1 MDENFTHLLALK
13 KMGLVV
19 FDRQFNILQIDRYGE
34 KILDSLG
41 ESPAQDHLLSVFPE
55 FIGSEE
61 DIQKVLLG
69 KKKEYR
75 LDYINRVDRAG
86 ITCYLHLLVLRDQS
100 SEEGVLVIEDV
111 SEKGLAVQ
119 QLNQQRYELF
129 LLKRDDEFRKKRL
142 YESIIGKSPAI
153 KAVRDMVQK
162 LRGAPKATVLIV
174 GETGTGKSHTA
185 RVIHDSTTPGE
196 LPFVEINCAA
206 LPKHLIEAELFGFEK
221 GAFTHAIAAKPG
233 LLEEARGGTVFLD
246 EIGELPLN
254 VQSKLLAAL
263 ETKKFRRL
271 GSTAM
276 NEVNARFIA
285 ATNRNLQKA
294 VEDKTFREDLFY
306 RLNVV
311 VLDLPPLRTMGSD
324 ILLLAD
330 HFIKIFN
337 LELKKNV
344 KGIDPAAQQILL
356 NHAWLGNVRELSNCL
371 ERAMIFIE
379 TDYIQASDLA
389 LFERDS
395 PAQRQWSVPPAGL
408 VLDDVERNLI
418 SSALQQAGNN
428 KSKAARLLGLSRDT
442 LRYRMEKYGLE

>member
-1 MDENFTHLLALK
+1 MDENFTRLLALK
-13 KMGLVV
+13 KMSLLI
-19 FDRQFNILQIDRYGE
+19 FDRQFKILQIDRYGE
-34 KILDSLG
+34 KFLGLLG
-41 ESPAQDHLLSVFPE
+41 EAPVRDNLLSTFPE

-86 ITCYLHLLVLRDQS
+86 ITRYFHLLILRHVASGD
-100 SEEGVLVIEDV
+100 GLLVIEDV
-111 SEKGLAVQ
+111 SEKGHAIQ
-119 QLNQQRYELF
+119 QANQQRYELF
-129 LLKRDDEFRKKRL
+129 LLKRNEQFRKNRL

-153 KAVRDMVQK
+153 KAVRHMVQK

-185 RVIHDSTTPGE
+185 RVIHDSTTSGE

-206 LPKHLIEAELFGFEK
+206 LPQHLIESELFGYEK
-221 GAFTHAIAAKPG
+221 GAFTHAVAAKPG

-285 ATNRNLQKA
+285 ATNRDLRKA
-294 VEDKTFREDLFY
+294 VEDKSFREDLFY

-311 VLDLPPLRTMGSD
+311 SLDLPPLRTMGSD

-337 LELKKNV
+337 VELKKKV
-344 KGIDPAAQQILL
+344 RGIDPAAQQILL
-356 NHAWLGNVRELSNCL
+356 NHAWPGNVRELSNCL

-379 TDYIQASDLA
+379 TDYILASDLA

-395 PAQRQWSVPPAGL
+395 SAQRQWLVPPGGL

-418 SSALQQAGNN
+418 SSALQQTGNN

>member
-1 MDENFTHLLALK
+1 MDENFTRLLALK
-13 KMGLVV
+13 KMGLLV
-19 FDRQFNILQIDRYGE
+19 FDRQFNILQIDHYGE
-34 KILDSLG
+34 KIIRSIGDG
-41 ESPAQDHLLSVFPE
+41 PVEDNLLSMFPE

-61 DIQKVLLG
+61 VIQKILLG

-75 LDYINRVDRAG
+75 LDYVNRIDDTGTTRYV
-86 ITCYLHLLVLRDQS
+86 HLLVLRHVE
-100 SEEGVLVIEDV
+100 SEDGLLVIEDV

-119 QLNQQRYELF
+119 QANQQRYELF
-129 LLKRDDEFRKKRL
+129 LLKRDEEFRKKRL
-142 YESIIGKSPAI
+142 YDSIIGKSPAI

-162 LRGAPKATVLIV
+162 LRAAPRATVLIV

-185 RVIHDSTTPGE
+185 GVIHESTTPTE
-196 LPFVEINCAA
+196 VPFVEINCAA
-206 LPKHLIEAELFGFEK
+206 LPQHLIESELFGYEK

-276 NEVNARFIA
+276 NDVNARFIA
-285 ATNRNLQKA
+285 ATNRDLHKA
-294 VEDKTFREDLFY
+294 VEDKIFREDLYY

-311 VLDLPPLRTMGSD
+311 ELNLPPLRMMGSD

-330 HFIKIFN
+330 HFIKMFN
-337 LELKKNV
+337 VELKKNV
-344 KGIDPAAQQILL
+344 RGLSPGAQQVLL

-379 TDYIQASDLA
+379 TEYIEATDLA
-389 LFERDS
+389 LFKRDS
-395 PAQRQWSVPPAGL
+395 PTHQNWAVPPGGI
-408 VLDDVERNLI
+408 VLEDVERNLI
-418 SSALQQAGNN
+418 SSALLQTGNN

>member
-1 MDENFTHLLALK
+1 MDENFTRLLASK
-13 KMGLVV
+13 KMGLLI
-19 FDRQFNILQIDRYGE
+19 FDRQFKILQIDRCGE
-34 KILDSLG
+34 KFLDTLG
-41 ESPAQDHLLSVFPE
+41 EAAVRDNLLSTLPE

-86 ITCYLHLLVLRDQS
+86 VTRYFHLLVLRHVA
-100 SEEGVLVIEDV
+100 SEDGLLVIEDV
-111 SEKGLAVQ
+111 SEKGLAIQ
-119 QLNQQRYELF
+119 QANQQRYELF
-129 LLKRDDEFRKKRL
+129 LLKHDEQFRKKRL

-153 KAVRDMVQK
+153 KAVRHMIRK
-162 LRGAPKATVLIV
+162 LSGAPKATVLIV

-206 LPKHLIEAELFGFEK
+206 LPQHLIESELFGYEK
-221 GAFTHAIAAKPG
+221 GAFTHAVAAKPG

-285 ATNRNLQKA
+285 ATNRDLRKA

-311 VLDLPPLRTMGSD
+311 SLDLPPLRTMGSD

-337 LELKKNV
+337 VELKKKV

-356 NHAWLGNVRELSNCL
+356 NHAWPGNVRELSNCL

-379 TDYIQASDLA
+379 SDCILTSDLV

-395 PAQRQWSVPPAGL
+395 SGQRQWSVPPGGL

-442 LRYRMEKYGLE
+442 LRYRMEKYGLA

>member
-1 MDENFTHLLALK
+1 MDDNFIRLLALK
-13 KMGLVV
+13 KMGLLV

-34 KILDSLG
+34 KIFRSIGDG
-41 ESPAQDHLLSVFPE
+41 PVENNLLSTFPE

-61 DIQKVLLG
+61 VIQQVLLG

-75 LDYINRVDRAG
+75 LDYVNRIDDTGTTRYV
-86 ITCYLHLLVLRDQS
+86 HLLVLQHIE
-100 SEEGVLVIEDV
+100 SENGLLVIEDV

-119 QLNQQRYELF
+119 QANQQRYELF
-129 LLKRDDEFRKKRL
+129 LLKRDEEFRKKRL
-142 YESIIGKSPAI
+142 YDSIIGKSPAI
-153 KAVRDMVQK
+153 KDVRDIVQK
-162 LRGAPKATVLIV
+162 LRAAPRATVLIV

-185 RVIHDSTTPGE
+185 RVIHESTTPAE
-196 LPFVEINCAA
+196 VPFVEINCAA
-206 LPKHLIEAELFGFEK
+206 LPHHLIESELFGYEK

-246 EIGELPLN
+246 EIGELPPN

-285 ATNRNLQKA
+285 ATNRDLQKA
-294 VEDKTFREDLFY
+294 VKDKTFREDLYY

-311 VLDLPPLRTMGSD
+311 ELNLPPLRMMGSD

-330 HFIKIFN
+330 HFIKMFN
-337 LELKKNV
+337 VELKKNV
-344 KGIDPAAQQILL
+344 KGLSPGAQQVLL

-379 TDYIQASDLA
+379 TEYIEATDLA

-395 PAQRQWSVPPAGL
+395 PNHQNWTVPPGGI
-408 VLDDVERNLI
+408 VLEDVERNLI
-418 SSALQQAGNN
+418 SSALLQTGKN